1 MGTLWVGKEREKKVR
16 QRRTGDY
23 CMNQRAVNDQQ
34 ENKKYTCDN
43 VP

>member
-16 QRRTGDY
+16 EQRS
-23 CMNQRAVNDQQ
+23 VNYESKNCEWSTRKQKSTL
-34 ENKKYTCDN
+34 EN